1 MKRTPQTSP
10 WRQVSA
16 WMVCLVFL
24 LACTRQ
30 VARPPVETRH
40 FELDWESLHP
50 QRIEWREWLV
60 EAVPLTP
67 SQWPLEA
74 SLKNLLAADFEG
86 VIDHFDLRFH
96 SSTLD
101 GELLQELFDAGFLPV
116 YLRVTRQGETAETFM
131 PEFFKLEADGDKLFF
146 PVPANDLPRQF
157 KEVDWSRMGSA
168 VVVTVLT
175 LALIVLAA
183 REGRG
188 AGFRTTGRLS
198 NITLRA
204 GTSRRYR
211 SAPRAAPVLP
221 SDPGILRQ
229 TELAPGE
236 SMEGFLFFRLDQDVT
251 DWTSVRLAVP

>member
-1 MKRTPQTSP
+1 MAQTPQYSQ

-16 WMVCLVFL
+16 WIVCLVFL
-24 LACTRQ
+24 LACTRP

-40 FELDWESLHP
+40 FVLDWESLEP
-50 QRIEWREWLV
+50 QRIEWREWTV

-86 VIDHFDLRFH
+86 VIDHLDLRFH

-101 GELLQELFDAGFLPV
+101 GELLEALFDAGFLPV
-116 YLRVTRQGETAETFM
+116 YLRVTRRGETAQTFM

-175 LALIVLAA
+175 LALLVLAA
-183 REGRG
+183 RKGRG
-188 AGFRTTGRLS
+188 AGYRTTGRLS

-204 GTSRRYR
+204 GVSPRYR
-211 SAPRAAPVLP
+211 RARGPVQGTP

-236 SMEGFLFFRLDQDVT
+236 GMEGFLFFRLDQDVA
-251 DWTSVRLAVP
+251 DWSSVRLAVP